1 MARRFNLMWFRV
13 PDSEINILKRA
24 LERQKK
30 ARLQAEKILEE
41 KSKELYDTAVHL
53 KRANARLNSLLDEQ
67 TDDVDT
73 AFLNVIDPYV
83 VMDLNFDVIRTN
95 ESAKEFLGFDYTRE
109 SLNLGNLVHPDFLQY
124 TRESMQALLEVGI
137 LKNYRAK
144 IYTRKG
150 ELKFVQINAS
160 LIHNTEGQP
169 IAAQGI
175 IRDITQEMEV
185 EALLAEQRKQLDI
198 IVENSPLGIVLAVG
212 DRIIKCNST
221 MQQMLGYSQEELK
234 ELTIAEI
241 SSYLDSR
248 KSLKLVEKFNNGA
261 LDHFAIQKRYKRK
274 DGSEFMAKTSVSSVR
289 NVQGKVDYQVAIVE
303 DITKEIEAKDKL
315 LASENRLAT
324 LIKNLEMAVLLE
336 DENRKIAL
344 TNSKFCQMFGIEAPP
359 EALIGSDCSNAAEE
373 SKGYFKDQDK
383 FTRRI
388 GEILKHRKTVLSDE
402 LEMVDGRILERD
414 YIPIITDG
422 VYRGHLWTYR
432 DVTLRR
438 NFRRNLQAEKDKYS
452 SIIANMN
459 LGLIE
464 VDNDDK
470 IQMVNQSF
478 CAMSGFEETELIGK
492 TARDVLTVHEKDL
505 VLEKNAERLENVSD
519 SYELRVLNKCGE
531 PRHWLIS
538 GAPRYNEAN
547 QVIGSIGIHLD
558 ITEHKRLELQK
569 ESLLK
574 ELQVSNKELQEY
586 AHVVSHELKS
596 PLRSIS
602 ALASWLKEDY
612 QTVLDE
618 DGLNQL
624 QMMQEKIE
632 GMDNLI
638 SGILKY
644 SSIDRR
650 SDRETLID
658 LNQVVAEIRE
668 IIFIPEHVR
677 VVIMNTL
684 PTVCA
689 EKTKMH
695 QLFQNLLSN
704 AVMHIENQ
712 EGLVQI
718 VSEETQT
725 HWQFSISDNGVGIP
739 EEYHEKIFKIFQS
752 LGTKE
757 GSTGIGLSIV
767 KKIIDL
773 YEGQVWLE
781 SAVGKGTT
789 FHFTLKKDRQ

>member
-1 MARRFNLMWFRV
+1 MPKTEL
-13 PDSEINILKRA
+13 EILQRA

-30 ARLQAEKILEE
+30 ARLQAEKILEQ
-41 KSKELYDTAVHL
+41 KSKELYDTAQHL
-53 KRANARLNSLLDEQ
+53 KRANARLNNLLDEQ
-67 TDDVDT
+67 SEDVDT
-73 AFLNVIDPYV
+73 AFLSVIDPYV

-124 TRESMQALLEVGI
+124 TRESMQTLLEVGI

-144 IYTRKG
+144 IYTKNG
-150 ELKFVQINAS
+150 ALKFVQINAS
-160 LIHNTEGQP
+160 LIHNNEGKP

-175 IRDITQEMEV
+175 IRDITQEMEI
-185 EALLAEQRKQLDI
+185 EALLSEQRKQLDI

-212 DRIIKCNST
+212 DRIIKCNAT
-221 MQQMLGYSQEELK
+221 MQAMLGYSNEELK
-234 ELTIAEI
+234 ELTIGQI
-241 SSYLDSR
+241 SAYTDSK
-248 KSLKLVEKFNNGA
+248 KSLKLVEKLNKGE
-261 LDHFAIQKRYKRK
+261 LDHFAIQKSYKRK
-274 DGSEFMAKTSVSSVR
+274 DGSQFMAKTSVSSVR
-289 NVQGKVDYQVAIVE
+289 NVDGSVDYQVAMVE

-336 DENRKIAL
+336 DEQGMIAL
-344 TNSKFCQMFGIEAPP
+344 TNSKFCEMFEMDDTP
-359 EALIGSDCSNAAEE
+359 EELVGKKGTQAIAHAKKFVQDPKAFDKRAA
-373 SKGYFKDQDK
+373 D
-383 FTRRI
+383 
-388 GEILKHRKTVLSDE
+388 ILKKRNTVLSDE
-402 LEMVDGRILERD
+402 LELKDGRILERD
-414 YIPIITDG
+414 FIPIISKG
-422 VYRGHLWTYR
+422 VYRGHLWTYS

-478 CAMSGFEETELIGK
+478 CAMSGFEEAELLGK
-492 TARDVLTVHEKDL
+492 TARDVLGVQDKDL
-505 VLEKNAERLENVSD
+505 VLEKNAKRLEATSD
-519 SYELRVLNKCGE
+519 SYELRVLNKSGE
-531 PRHWLIS
+531 SRHWLIS

-558 ITEHKRLELQK
+558 ITDHKKLQLQK

-586 AHVVSHELKS
+586 AHVVSHDLKS

-612 QTVLDE
+612 ESVLD
-618 DGLNQL
+618 DNGINQL

-650 SDRETLID
+650 SDKETEVD
-658 LNQVVAEIRE
+658 LNLVVEEIRE
-668 IIFIPEHVR
+668 IIFIPDHVR
-677 VVIMNTL
+677 VVIMETL

-704 AVMHIENQ
+704 AVMHIENE
-712 EGLVQI
+712 EGLVKI
-718 VSEETQT
+718 FSNETPT
-725 HWQFSISDNGVGIP
+725 HWEFSISDNGVGIP
-739 EEYHEKIFKIFQS
+739 KEYHEKIFKIFQS

-757 GSTGIGLSIV
+757 RSTGIGLSIV
-767 KKIIDL
+767 KKIVDL
-773 YEGQVWLE
+773 YEGKIWLE
-781 SAVGKGTT
+781 SEVGKGTT
-789 FHFTLKKDRQ
+789 FHFTLKKDRK